1 MRNNGKID
9 ETNLAKMSYSCAG
22 CVVPWRARLAF
33 SENSMISVV
42 FSLTYCQMWGVLGD
56 YAPSTI
62 SLVKIPHC
70 TAVFLSFLWQFHLKT
85 NMYINIFSLK
95 STHTISKTSQL
106 HPKLCAEK
114 EYGYLLALVLGQKPG
129 TRRKPGE
136 NAQNILCVNCRHY
149 GGRSSGLVSY
159 GPHASAGAPRY
170 TQPVS
175 RHVSASVCVMQPHT

>member
-1 MRNNGKID
+1 MGR
-9 ETNLAKMSYSCAG
+9 G
-22 CVVPWRARLAF
+22 CVIIVGMTSLFYFFIVLFKYLIWVKFTQNILREILD
-33 SENSMISVV
+33 ISLDYWLLRYEYLSDMGG
-42 FSLTYCQMWGVLGD
+42 FSLGWNINKSAFGLSIEFRGD

-114 EYGYLLALVLGQKPG
+114 EYESLLALVPGQKKK
-129 TRRKPGE
+129 TRWKCPK
-136 NAQNILCVNCRHY
+136 Y
-149 GGRSSGLVSY
+149 F
-159 GPHASAGAPRY
+159 
-170 TQPVS
+170 
-175 RHVSASVCVMQPHT
+175 VCKL